1 MSIKIK
7 SLSINVVT
15 GTGLFSQETSEL
27 LIRSSTQRH
36 ILPQIWSQVSIGLGN
51 GSISSLGE
59 VTQGA
64 SGTTGRS
71 IAILNTS
78 HGQQLLRYG
87 GRYNAGTTRSRN
99 QTYRDGT
106 ALAGNLAW
114 HCMGFTDFV
123 TPVTTT
129 HRHYRQFSQD
139 DGTTN
144 GSSNFLAALN
154 TQSNVTVVVT
164 NSNESLEAGTLTSTS
179 LFLDRHNLQYFIAQ
193 GRSQEEIN
201 DFELFNGQ
209 RVQVDFFQGVN
220 FAITNQTAQFGDW
233 NPFLGVFFATT
244 STTAS
249 TATSA
254 STTSTTTR
262 TKSSTETTTGWS
274 CVRHFVVRCK
284 LKR

>member
-139 DGTTN
+139 DGTTDS
-144 GSSNFLAALN
+144 GGNFLAALD
-154 TQSNVTVVVT
+154 TQANVTVVVT
-164 NSNESLEAGTLTSTS
+164 DGNESLETGTLTGTG
-179 LFLDRHNLQYFIAQ
+179 LFLDRHDFQNLITQSGA
-193 GRSQEEIN
+193 QEEIN

-209 RVQVDFFQGVN
+209 RVQVDFFQRVD
-220 FAITNQTAQFGDW
+220 FAITDQTTQFGYW
-233 NPFLGVFFATT
+233 NPFLGVFLATT
-244 STTAS
+244 ATTTAS

-254 STTSTTTR
+254 TTASTTTTR

-274 CVRHFVVRCK
+274 CVRHFVV
-284 LKR
+284 